1 VRHPAVLSDSLS
13 PPIAL
18 NRAVSPSQR
27 LAAIASAQDEFD
39 HSDADL
45 HDLEIDM
52 GAARAL
58 RLQLGYVL
66 RRGRKRQRVDQ
77 LETVG
82 DICGALRFVVVSCSD
97 AKRLECY

>member
-1 VRHPAVLSDSLS
+1 MRHPAVRSDSLS
-13 PPIAL
+13 PPISL

-27 LAAIASAQDEFD
+27 LTAIASAQDEFD
-39 HSDADL
+39 HSNADL

-66 RRGRKRQRVDQ
+66 RRGRKRQMADQ

-82 DICGALRFVVVSCSD
+82 YIYGALRFVAVS
-97 AKRLECY
+97 